1 MRRRRRTWR
10 LLQKLP
16 LAGLLSHLEIEPILG
31 LGDNGL
37 VGSFGGH
44 GWRNGRRIRVSAIE
58 GRYVVLRIGRQW
70 RNINGRHAT
79 GRKNGVGPLVEKRRL
94 S

>member
-1 MRRRRRTWR
+1 MRWRRQTWR
-10 LLQKLP
+10 LRQQLP
-16 LAGLLSHLEIEPILG
+16 LAGFLPRLEIEPTFE

-37 VGSFGGH
+37 LGSFGGH
-44 GWRNGRRIRVSAIE
+44 GWRNGRRIRVGAIE

-79 GRKNGVGPLVEKRRL
+79 GRKNGVCPLVEKRRL